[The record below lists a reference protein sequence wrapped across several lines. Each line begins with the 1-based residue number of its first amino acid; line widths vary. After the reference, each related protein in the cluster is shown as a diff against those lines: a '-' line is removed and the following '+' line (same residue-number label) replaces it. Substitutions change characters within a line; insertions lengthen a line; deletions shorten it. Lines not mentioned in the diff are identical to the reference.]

1 MAIKFS
7 LNRHFRGSPSRTNFR
22 STAATGG
29 WRGRAHHHNDQQEQH
44 MKRLHAVA
52 FAAVALA
59 GISQAQAQAKF
70 DCSGEIRTI
79 YDRMN
84 QISKEASGDKLAEAM
99 RRAVRAYDACQ
110 SGDSLPLKGVFDQI
124 EADLKKK

>member
-1 MAIKFS
+1 
-7 LNRHFRGSPSRTNFR
+7 
-22 STAATGG
+22 
-29 WRGRAHHHNDQQEQH
+29 